1 MGQGKE
7 KKQDVG
13 KATACNPISKNRM
26 ILMCTAFVGIILIG
40 IEVYIYLVRRDIP
53 MMGGIGICFVV
64 DLFLM
69 VNSIMNI
76 DQIQKERD
84 QQNFEELQKAQ
95 KASYILQRRI
105 FDELMDRL
113 DEIED
118 DQADPTET
126 IIQAQKAIAK
136 ITLSRSQD
144 NAEAL
149 MNSNVELTKQL
160 EGLQKYTD
168 SIDQKMLSYQKDA
181 FQQTKDLVRE
191 ENREII
197 REIQRL
203 HDNIQNMQQSLMSQ
217 TQQNLSMQSMMMSQ
231 PMQQPIMQQMPVN
244 TEAVK
249 PAEDF
254 AVSEEQSP
262 VSDVKDMEMEV
273 AAAGLEESVDLSMD
287 EADSIALD
295 LPIDEDLAAA
305 SGDEAL
311 SVDNLGDEELSL
323 DELGTEELSVDA
335 PGSEEELSVDDLGGD
350 ELSMDDLGS
359 DELSVDDLGGDDFG
373 GEELSVD
380 DLGSDELSVDDLG
393 DADLSVD
400 DLGSEALEADELS
413 DDEVSLDD
421 LASDDLSL
429 DVMEEDTEIQASEE
443 GLPDISSDDINLE
456 DLDLSLEETGL
467 EEEVQ
472 EVAEEEPIAIEPV
485 SEDPNAKLDPDQIA
499 AMFAQANGA
508 EEPAEAEEEPVAIE
522 PVS

>member
-76 DQIQKERD
+76 DQIQKEQD

-168 SIDQKMLSYQKDA
+168 SIDQKMLNYQKDA
-181 FQQTKDLVRE
+181 LQQTKDLVRE

-197 REIQRL
+197 REIHRL
-203 HDNIQNMQQSLMSQ
+203 HDNIQNMQQSLMAMSQ

-231 PMQQPIMQQMPVN
+231 PMQQPVMQQMPVN

-254 AVSEEQSP
+254 AVSEEQSQ

-273 AAAGLEESVDLSMD
+273 AAAGLEEAVDLSID
-287 EADSIALD
+287 EADSIAMD
-295 LPIDEDLAAA
+295 LPIDEDLATA
-305 SGDEAL
+305 SDDEAL

-350 ELSMDDLGS
+350 ELSMDELGS

-373 GEELSVD
+373 GEELSMD

-400 DLGSEALEADELS
+400 DLGSEAVEADELS

-472 EVAEEEPIAIEPV
+472 EVAEEEPVAIEPV
-485 SEDPNAKLDPDQIA
+485 SDDPNAKLDPDQIA
-499 AMFAQANGA
+499 AMFAQANAA
-508 EEPAEAEEEPVAIE
+508 E
-522 PVS
+522 